1 MVLDKDIHQ
10 QNTTERPEINPY
22 ICRRLISDKCAK
34 NKSWRKHSLFN
45 SKICVKRYY
54 QENEKKKKT
63 TKQWKETFANH
74 TPDKVLISRMFIEHL
89 HLSNEETVQFKNGQ
103 RI

>member
-34 NKSWRKHSLFN
+34 NKSWRKQSL
-45 SKICVKRYY
+45 
-54 QENEKKKKT
+54 Q
-63 TKQWKETFANH
+63 Q
-74 TPDKVLISRMFIEHL
+74 VLLRKLDIYM
-89 HLSNEETVQFKNGQ
+89 
-103 RI
+103 